1 MATLKNICTFFQNLN
16 EYVYASDIETNELVY
31 LNHKAMD
38 AFGVKNTDEI
48 RGRKCYEVLQGS
60 SIPCGMCTN
69 CQLSTGSFVEWRHYN
84 PVLGRHLLLKDTLVE
99 DAETGRK
106 YRVEIAIDVTSDF
119 TEERRQDAVV
129 KMYQEMEML
138 ANRSMKAAIAAETP
152 DESIHIILEHLG
164 KFLNG
169 ERTYIF
175 ERNESGG
182 DDNTYEWCAPGVT
195 PEKDNLQN
203 VPPEVCANWY
213 RHFEDGKAIVIGDLE
228 ETKESDPLQYENLKR
243 QGIHSLVVVPLYDAG
258 KVIAFY
264 GVDNP
269 PPMFL
274 KYSHDMLQI
283 EASFLISC
291 LRRRTLRAKLLEL
304 SFQDALTQLG
314 NRFALT
320 AYVKRLD
327 PSQSLAVLYCDIT
340 GLKQVND
347 TQGHEAGDALILNC
361 CACLR
366 QVFDGYGLF
375 RLGGD
380 ELLVLC
386 PNINRAT
393 ADDLVAKLQKTTKEH
408 SVNLAVGMVW
418 LETSADDLYHSIS
431 EAEKRMY
438 ADKAA
443 YYRASGIERRRH

>member
-31 LNHKAMD
+31 LNRKAME
-38 AFGVKNTDEI
+38 AFGVKSTDEI
-48 RGRKCYEVLQGS
+48 QGRKCYEVLQGS
-60 SIPCGMCTN
+60 TIPCGMCTN
-69 CQLSTGSFVEWRHYN
+69 RQLSAGSFVEWRYYN
-84 PVLGRHLLLKDTLVE
+84 PVINRHLLLKDTLVE
-99 DAETGRK
+99 DSETGRK
-106 YRVEIAIDVTSDF
+106 YRVEIAIDVTSD
-119 TEERRQDAVV
+119 TTDEKRQDSVV
-129 KMYQEMEML
+129 KMYQDMEML

-164 KFLNG
+164 RALSG

-175 ERNESGG
+175 ERNEHGG

-195 PEKDNLQN
+195 PEKENLQN

-213 RHFEDGKAIVIGDLE
+213 RHFEDGKAIVIRDLE

-269 PPMFL
+269 PLKFL

-291 LRRRTLRAKLLEL
+291 LKRRKLRARLLEL
-304 SFQDALTQLG
+304 SFQDALTRFG
-314 NRFALT
+314 NRFALS
-320 AYVKRLD
+320 ACVKRLD
-327 PSQSLAVLYCDIT
+327 PSQSLTVIYCDIT

-347 TQGHEAGDALILNC
+347 TQGHEAGDALILRC

-366 QVFDGYGLF
+366 EVFDGCGLF

-386 PNINRAT
+386 PNISRIT
-393 ADDLVAKLQKTTKEH
+393 ADDLVAKLQKTTKAH

-418 LETSADDLYHSIS
+418 LETLSDDLYRSIS

-438 ADKAA
+438 EDKAA
-443 YYRASGIERRRH
+443 YYQASGIERRRR